1 MVDIYWY
8 IISVSVTNAN
18 DGALHAKL
26 SAGPEQLLQ
35 LVWWRYKYIFLDSCW
50 SQLQDNKADIG
61 NQARINRISSIP

>member
-8 IISVSVTNAN
+8 IISVSVSNAN

-35 LVWWRYKYIFLDSCW
+35 LV
-50 SQLQDNKADIG
+50 
-61 NQARINRISSIP
+61 